1 MKLSAEV
8 LQKVRHIEIH
18 TRRLLNGIVT
28 GDYNSSR
35 KGFGLEFDQ
44 LRDYQV
50 GDDVR
55 CVDWK
60 SSARADKVLVRQY
73 KEDRNRTIML
83 VVDGSASM
91 LYGSGQDL
99 KNDLVSQVASVLA
112 LTADFSRDTV
122 GMILFSGDKQHIIP
136 PSRGR
141 AHIHFLMET
150 LFEHKSS
157 GATGLNE
164 ALQKVIEMKKKDMIV
179 FVLSDFLVS
188 GYEKTLKMLSKRYE
202 TFAIACSDPLE
213 EVLPGIGYLTMQDPE
228 SNIKICISTKN
239 KNLQILLKEQFFS
252 IRDVCL
258 KARVNVL
265 FLQTNKPFIGDLIRF
280 FKKQI
285 L

>member
-1 MKLSAEV
+1 MKLSTEIFK
-8 LQKVRHIEIH
+8 KVRHIEIH
-18 TRRLLNGIVT
+18 TRRLLNGIVI

-44 LRDYQV
+44 LRDYQI

-91 LYGSGQDL
+91 LYGSGEDL

-112 LTADFSRDTV
+112 LTADYSRDTV
-122 GMILFSGDKQHIIP
+122 GMIFFSGDKQHVIS

-141 AHIHFLMET
+141 AHVHFLMET
-150 LFEHKSS
+150 LFSHKPS
-157 GATGLNE
+157 GSTKLND
-164 ALQKVIEMKKKDMIV
+164 ALQAVIKMKKKDMIV
-179 FVLSDFLVS
+179 FVLSDFLVD
-188 GYEKTLKMLSKRYE
+188 GYEKTLKMLSKRHE
-202 TFAIACSDPLE
+202 TFAIVCSDALE
-213 EVLPGIGYLTMQDPE
+213 AELPDIGLLTVQDLE
-228 SNIKICISTKN
+228 SNNKIVVSTKN
-239 KNLQILLKEQFFS
+239 IKTLLKEQFFL
-252 IRDVCL
+252 IRDICL
-258 KARVNVL
+258 KSRVNTL
-265 FLQTNKPFIGDLIRF
+265 FLQTNKPFIADLIRF
-280 FKKQI
+280 FKKQV